1 MKRFV
6 EGNPFD
12 NLANAIIL
20 LAVKDYRDAI
30 RVLKRYSGSVC
41 AQALR
46 DDTTRFFLSE
56 WFGRLTELDGEE
68 LYLRLRKEAGI

>member
-20 LAVKDYRDAI
+20 LAVKDYRGQ
-30 RVLKRYSGSVC
+30 SGSDV
-41 AQALR
+41 
-46 DDTTRFFLSE
+46 
-56 WFGRLTELDGEE
+56 
-68 LYLRLRKEAGI
+68 